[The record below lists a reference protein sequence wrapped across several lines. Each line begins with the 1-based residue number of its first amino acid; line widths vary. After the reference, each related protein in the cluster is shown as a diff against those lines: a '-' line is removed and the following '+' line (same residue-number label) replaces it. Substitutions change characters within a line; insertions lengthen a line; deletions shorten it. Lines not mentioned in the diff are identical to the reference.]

1 MKSTTA
7 ARNADALAE
16 RQERVKEL
24 TEKLENGVK
33 AIFESADYA
42 RYLEAMSKFHH
53 YSFGNC
59 LLIYFQCPEA
69 QAVAGYTTWKKL
81 GRSVKKGEKG
91 IQILAP
97 CPQNILVEQNKLDEH
112 GHAILGPDGQ
122 PEKESAVVKRQ
133 RFKIAYVFDLSQTEG
148 KELPSLGVD
157 ELTGDVEGFDSI
169 YQAVEVLSPVPIHFR
184 EPQVSK
190 GCYNHLEQCIYV
202 NKGMSQVQ
210 TLKTL
215 IHETAHAK
223 LHALPV
229 KGAAVMGTPTKDQ
242 STREVEAES
251 IAYVVCQHFG
261 IDTSDYSFAYVTGWS
276 RNKELPELKA
286 SLDCISNTAAE
297 IIDAIEAAC
306 PAIARTPI
314 KPPEKGS
321 ENMSHRE
328 THLAAVR

>member
-1 MKSTTA
+1 MRKTTA

-16 RQERVKEL
+16 RQEQVKAL

-33 AIFESADYA
+33 AIFESEDYA

-59 LLIYFQCPEA
+59 MLIFFQCPEA

-97 CPQNILVEQNKLDEH
+97 CPQKILVEQNKLDEQ

-122 PEKESAVVKRQ
+122 PEKESAIVKRQ
-133 RFKIAYVFDLSQTEG
+133 RFKIVYVFDLSQTEG
-148 KELPSLGVD
+148 KELPSFGVD

-169 YQAVEVLSPVPIHFR
+169 FHAVEALCPVPIHYR
-184 EPQVSK
+184 EPQASK

-202 NKGMSQVQ
+202 NEGMSQVQ

-229 KGAAVMGTPTKDQ
+229 KGAAIMGTPTKDQ
-242 STREVEAES
+242 NTREVEAES

-276 RNKELPELKA
+276 RDKELPELKA
-286 SLDCISNTAAE
+286 SLECISKTAGE
-297 IIDAIEAAC
+297 MITAIEAAC
-306 PAIARTPI
+306 PALARTP
-314 KPPEKGS
+314 PE
-321 ENMSHRE
+321 E
-328 THLAAVR
+328 TEKNAFHHETYSAEIR

>member
-1 MKSTTA
+1 MKKATTA
-7 ARNADALAE
+7 RSDELAA
-16 RQERVKEL
+16 RVKAL
-24 TEKLENGVK
+24 TDKLESGVK
-33 AIFESADYA
+33 DVFESDAYKS
-42 RYLEAMSKFHH
+42 YLTAMSKLHR
-53 YSFGNC
+53 YSFGNV
-59 LLIYFQCPEA
+59 LLILWQCPEA
-69 QAVAGYTTWKKL
+69 SVVAGFGKWKKEF
-81 GRSVKKGEKG
+81 GRTVKPGEKG

-97 CPQNILVEQNKLDEH
+97 VPRKKLILQQKID
-112 GHAILGPDGQ
+112 AQTMTPILGADGQ

-169 YQAVEVLSPVPIHFR
+169 FHAVESLCPVPIHFR

-202 NKGMSQVQ
+202 NEGMSQVQ

-276 RNKELPELKA
+276 RDKELLELKA
-286 SLDCISNTAAE
+286 SLECISKTAGE
-297 IIDAIEAAC
+297 MITAIETAC
-306 PAIARTPI
+306 PALARTP
-314 KPPEKGS
+314 PE
-321 ENMSHRE
+321 ETQDIAFHHE
-328 THLAAVR
+328 THYPEAR

>member
-1 MKSTTA
+1 MRKTTA

-16 RQERVKEL
+16 RQERVKAL

-33 AIFESADYA
+33 AIFESEDYA
-42 RYLEAMSKFHH
+42 RYLETMSKFHH

-59 LLIYFQCPEA
+59 MLIFFQCPEA
-69 QAVAGYTTWKKL
+69 SAVAGYTTWRKL
-81 GRSVKKGEKG
+81 GRTVKKGEKG

-97 CPQNILVEQNKLDEH
+97 CPQEELIERNKLDDK
-112 GHAILGPDGQ
+112 GYAIMGADGQ
-122 PEKESAVVKRQ
+122 PEKERVPVIRQ

-148 KELPSLGVD
+148 KELPTLGVD
-157 ELTGDVEGFDSI
+157 ELTGDVE
-169 YQAVEVLSPVPIHFR
+169 
-184 EPQVSK
+184 

-202 NKGMSQVQ
+202 NEGMSQVQ

-229 KGAAVMGTPTKDQ
+229 ENGVIKGRPEKDGP
-242 STREVEAES
+242 TREVEAES

-276 RNKELPELKA
+276 RGKKLPELKA
-286 SLDCISNTAAE
+286 SLECISDTASE
-297 IIDAIEAAC
+297 IIDALETAC
-306 PAIARTPI
+306 PSIARTPI
-314 KPPEKGS
+314 KPQEKDEG
-321 ENMSHRE
+321 NVSHRE
-328 THLAAVR
+328 TSFSEGR